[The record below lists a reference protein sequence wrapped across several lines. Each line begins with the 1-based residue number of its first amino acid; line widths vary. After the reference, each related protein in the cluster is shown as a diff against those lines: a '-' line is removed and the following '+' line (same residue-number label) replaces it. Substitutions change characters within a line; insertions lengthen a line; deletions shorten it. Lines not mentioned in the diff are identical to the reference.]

1 MEIEKLID
9 IKILCG
15 QVIEKVNELLEIVD
29 TDNVDIKSLSERT
42 KLQTEEAVSEDVDV
56 DELSKLSEYH
66 TQDDLLNDSIKTS
79 VDTVLSNDEDHNLK
93 KAFEDITSTA
103 PVDNDFALFSE
114 KADSAIYMSEDE
126 KLKNTIEVSNIIIND
141 SITDKSEDISYPE
154 IAKAIT
160 ETSPLDDEEE

>member
-42 KLQTEEAVSEDVDV
+42 KLQTEETSGEDVDI
-56 DELSKLSEYH
+56 DELSKSSEYH

-79 VDTVLSNDEDHNLK
+79 VNTVLANDDDYNLK
-93 KAFEDITSTA
+93 KSFEGITNTA
-103 PVDNDFALFSE
+103 PVETDFALFSE
-114 KADSAIYMSEDE
+114 KADSAVYMSEDE

-141 SITDKSEDISYPE
+141 SITDNSEDISYPE

-160 ETSPLDDEEE
+160 ETSPLDEEE